1 MATIITILI
10 HSQLGQVPSGALSLV
25 FHFHLVTLFQPNQK
39 LGSKKSD
46 AKSQAAVRMLY
57 QLKEYGFPLDHSFS
71 TPSSPHPVT
80 ELQELLQKRHIRSP
94 SYAYVPHDGTHGH
107 MKEYTCI
114 CRVEKFNLEVKAR
127 RKNQREARKEA
138 AEQMIQRIQQELEC
152 AKLI

>member
-1 MATIITILI
+1 MIII
-10 HSQLGQVPSGALSLV
+10 SRDVPSIFFFNFLKTIKLP
-25 FHFHLVTLFQPNQK
+25 QI

-57 QLKEYGFPLDHSFS
+57 QLKEYGFPLDQSFS
-71 TPSSPHPVT
+71 TPTSPHPVT

-114 CRVEKFNLEVKAR
+114 CRVEKFNLGKV
-127 RKNQREARKEA
+127 
-138 AEQMIQRIQQELEC
+138 I
-152 AKLI
+152 

>member
-1 MATIITILI
+1 MQDHLSQFDTNVAGSPLTPYTIKIT
-10 HSQLGQVPSGALSLV
+10 
-25 FHFHLVTLFQPNQK
+25 QK
-39 LGSKKSD
+39 LGNKKSD

-57 QLKEYGFPLDHSFS
+57 QLKEYGFPLDQSFS

-114 CRVEKFNLEVKAR
+114 CRVEKFNLGK
-127 RKNQREARKEA
+127 
-138 AEQMIQRIQQELEC
+138 IL
-152 AKLI
+152 